1 MQETCAM
8 TLTTHVS
15 QVVSSVIAAWA
26 DISDALTAGDPAV
39 VEAVGG
45 GLSSV
50 PGVVSKLNV
59 GYFWMFMNCATSAA
73 YVSSHSSVRCTVN
86 SRSITGID
94 NEEENQGDGV
104 LRLGHYV
111 LQQPALDPCS
121 SRGVDRRGGLGV

>member
-50 PGVVSKLNV
+50 TGVVSKLNV

-94 NEEENQGDGV
+94 NEEENQGNRFLG
-104 LRLGHYV
+104 LGHDV
-111 LQQPALDPCS
+111 LQQLA
-121 SRGVDRRGGLGV
+121 VDTGPRSGFDHRRGLGV